1 MTKMCFQVIRI
12 TSNEVN
18 GPIAF
23 KHWTVQYHKICDI
36 LIILQ
41 LFKTIWAAVLQQTI
55 WSTLQSSIKPSY
67 TEMQI
72 NSQWLPIYKAILSKC
87 SQGFSEQN
95 IKRIIFFPLNNLT
108 VLRGKINNQFTRCS
122 ESLNLCFQYLLKLKT
137 EVLKNS
143 LRNKLLTRK

>member
-87 SQGFSEQN
+87 S
-95 IKRIIFFPLNNLT
+95 
-108 VLRGKINNQFTRCS
+108 
-122 ESLNLCFQYLLKLKT
+122 
-137 EVLKNS
+137 
-143 LRNKLLTRK
+143 